1 MSRSKPD
8 DTPIA
13 TLIDNEET
21 WKTISGEA
29 AEKDFLHI
37 VEIYSSWC
45 GASEAINSTLKR
57 LNMELVGRKICFFKV
72 RTGTA
77 GLPWAMH
84 RTRAQKCTTACLAC
98 LLSQMEATLVPEFE
112 SIKTTSRPHF
122 ALFKDGEQCELIE
135 GINAPLQCSR
145 SSLATC
151 FLRQ

>member
-29 AEKDFLHI
+29 AEKDFLHV

-57 LNMELVGRKICFFKV
+57 LNMELVGRKIRFFK
-72 RTGTA
+72 
-77 GLPWAMH
+77 
-84 RTRAQKCTTACLAC
+84 
-98 LLSQMEATLVPEFE
+98 MEATLVPEFE

-135 GINAPLQCSR
+135 GINAPLLEKFIGDLLPE
-145 SSLATC
+145 SLLDVEESGDQEAEEED
-151 FLRQ
+151 